1 MSNDFKIICMMY
13 LYVLFFYV
21 NDTRLHSIFIPFM
34 QYVCL
39 YREAKKEEIF
49 VGSAPLLT

>member
-13 LYVLFFYV
+13 LYVLFYV
-21 NDTRLHSIFIPFM
+21 NETRLNSIFIPFM

>member
-13 LYVLFFYV
+13 LYVLFFFYV

-39 YREAKKEEIF
+39 Y
-49 VGSAPLLT
+49 